1 MIWELRSHMPQGVA
15 KIKKNFLKKQFGVL
29 GLSIFRGSGNGKE
42 RAKETEKLWPETE
55 EENPGSVVSWKQIQ
69 KAFHGGENN

>member
-42 RAKETEKLWPETE
+42 RAKETE
-55 EENPGSVVSWKQIQ
+55 NVSLY
-69 KAFHGGENN
+69 N

>member
-1 MIWELRSHMPQGVA
+1 MIWELRSQMPQGVA
-15 KIKKNFLKKQFGVL
+15 KIKKKIKKEQFGVL
-29 GLSIFRGSGNGKE
+29 SLSIFRGSRNGKE
-42 RAKETEKLWPETE
+42 RAKETEKLWLETE